1 MRELQKTL
9 LNTIKPGDHPII
21 IVAPDNNTGN
31 LLSSLLSDKLIPGNF
46 ESKLSGSNF
55 FLKDIFLSDKS
66 ESKKETAKLIISEN
80 IDNKKYWG
88 VQCSYELFN
97 ELNLGSLFHSS
108 FFFFIYD
115 NDPKLQHASVIDF
128 YRNNEERVI
137 ILNADQIRAMPEV
150 ILKSLPLSP
159 SVKLKEIGLVADEII
174 YPITTNLQTSNETL
188 DHYNFLVKNSLW
200 LRGSDV
206 AVFLIIKD
214 KPNKQFLTDKLNVFL
229 HSFLSP
235 PSITVFCPDEQ
246 SKRTVEEL
254 SGKLFESI
262 ANIQAVVQNGSLAK
276 SLNSALRQSDASYCL
291 IDDLSI
297 TYSPV
302 KTVLPLLRDENLGFS
317 IPCYAFDIQNAA
329 SDKISEIDILT
340 IQVVPSN
347 IALAIGDGSTQVF
360 DEDLDDNL
368 IIWDWAIRKTTARAD
383 GLLINAIIPGSS
395 GSVRQSKAFA
405 PDMYEAVVKKHL
417 TLFQDN
423 FFNIISSL
431 SEHQALGE
439 SEVKALNEKINTQNS
454 LLAHSKDELKS
465 INELNK
471 ELQQRIAALENKK
484 IFKLS
489 RKLGKVK
496 RIFFKKQT
504 PGTRNIQRSLRF
516 FVFMFTKAGYLIIK
530 RLFKAVFRK
539 LYIITEDRPIRI
551 VYLDSGNEQ
560 PHVDNYQNWILRKLS
575 PDVLRADYEANIGA
589 MDTMPK
595 ISIVMPVY
603 NPLPAFLKAAIESV
617 MGQLYSNWELCMAD
631 DCSPNPQIA
640 KLLEGYALKDPRIKV
655 TIRKENGHISAASN
669 SALELAT
676 GEYILFMDHDD
687 LLTANC
693 CFEVVKHINK
703 KPDLSDIIYSDE
715 DKIDGNGHYSVPH
728 FKPDWAPHNLLSRNY
743 LGHIVVVKKDLVDQV
758 KGFRLG
764 FEGSQD
770 YDILLR
776 LTELTDKIGHIPK
789 VLYHWRI
796 HELSAAQSEEVKP
809 YAYIAAKKALEEAL
823 IRRNTPG
830 EVQYLSG
837 LRGYRILY
845 NVIKPG
851 KVSIIIPTKDQTNLL
866 RNAIDSIITKTN
878 YGDYEIIVLNNNS
891 NTKEFF
897 DLMDHYSKTHPTV
910 FRCIEA
916 NFPFNFSRLM
926 NVGVSHANGD
936 YILFLN
942 NDVEV
947 IQEDWM
953 TRMVSFAQHKNT
965 GIVGCKLLYPD
976 DTIQH
981 AGVIVGLGGVAGHSF
996 VHFHKD
1002 DAGYFNYIQSLNNY
1016 SALTAAC
1023 IMFRKDIYKE
1033 VDGMDEAFEVEYN
1046 DVDFCLKVLDKGY
1059 YNVYVPDVTLYHYES
1074 ATRGHPLQNKAS
1086 YARHVKEMDL
1096 FISKW
1101 EKYIKHDP
1109 FYNPNLSLGVHDFGQ
1124 DFSK

>member
-1 MRELQKTL
+1 
-9 LNTIKPGDHPII
+9 
-21 IVAPDNNTGN
+21 
-31 LLSSLLSDKLIPGNF
+31 
-46 ESKLSGSNF
+46 
-55 FLKDIFLSDKS
+55 
-66 ESKKETAKLIISEN
+66 
-80 IDNKKYWG
+80 
-88 VQCSYELFN
+88 
-97 ELNLGSLFHSS
+97 
-108 FFFFIYD
+108 
-115 NDPKLQHASVIDF
+115 
-128 YRNNEERVI
+128 
-137 ILNADQIRAMPEV
+137 
-150 ILKSLPLSP
+150 
-159 SVKLKEIGLVADEII
+159 
-174 YPITTNLQTSNETL
+174 
-188 DHYNFLVKNSLW
+188 
-200 LRGSDV
+200 
-206 AVFLIIKD
+206 
-214 KPNKQFLTDKLNVFL
+214 
-229 HSFLSP
+229 
-235 PSITVFCPDEQ
+235 
-246 SKRTVEEL
+246 
-254 SGKLFESI
+254 
-262 ANIQAVVQNGSLAK
+262 
-276 SLNSALRQSDASYCL
+276 
-291 IDDLSI
+291 
-297 TYSPV
+297 
-302 KTVLPLLRDENLGFS
+302 
-317 IPCYAFDIQNAA
+317 
-329 SDKISEIDILT
+329 
-340 IQVVPSN
+340 
-347 IALAIGDGSTQVF
+347 
-360 DEDLDDNL
+360 
-368 IIWDWAIRKTTARAD
+368 
-383 GLLINAIIPGSS
+383 
-395 GSVRQSKAFA
+395 
-405 PDMYEAVVKKHL
+405 
-417 TLFQDN
+417 
-423 FFNIISSL
+423 
-431 SEHQALGE
+431 
-439 SEVKALNEKINTQNS
+439 
-454 LLAHSKDELKS
+454 
-465 INELNK
+465 
-471 ELQQRIAALENKK
+471 
-484 IFKLS
+484 
-489 RKLGKVK
+489 
-496 RIFFKKQT
+496 
-504 PGTRNIQRSLRF
+504 
-516 FVFMFTKAGYLIIK
+516 
-530 RLFKAVFRK
+530 
-539 LYIITEDRPIRI
+539 
-551 VYLDSGNEQ
+551 
-560 PHVDNYQNWILRKLS
+560 
-575 PDVLRADYEANIGA
+575 
-589 MDTMPK
+589 
-595 ISIVMPVY
+595 
-603 NPLPAFLKAAIESV
+603 
-617 MGQLYSNWELCMAD
+617 MAD

-878 YGDYEIIVLNNNS
+878 YSDYEIIVLNNNS

-996 VHFHKD
+996 VHFTKTMLATSTISSHSIITLPLLLPVSCSARRSIRKWMAWTRHLKLSTTMSTSVLKFSTRD
-1002 DAGYFNYIQSLNNY
+1002 ITMSMSPMSPCTTTSLQPGDIRY
-1016 SALTAAC
+1016 KTKSLTHGTLRRWISLSANGKNT
-1023 IMFRKDIYKE
+1023 
-1033 VDGMDEAFEVEYN
+1033 
-1046 DVDFCLKVLDKGY
+1046 
-1059 YNVYVPDVTLYHYES
+1059 
-1074 ATRGHPLQNKAS
+1074 
-1086 YARHVKEMDL
+1086 
-1096 FISKW
+1096 
-1101 EKYIKHDP
+1101 
-1109 FYNPNLSLGVHDFGQ
+1109 
-1124 DFSK
+1124 